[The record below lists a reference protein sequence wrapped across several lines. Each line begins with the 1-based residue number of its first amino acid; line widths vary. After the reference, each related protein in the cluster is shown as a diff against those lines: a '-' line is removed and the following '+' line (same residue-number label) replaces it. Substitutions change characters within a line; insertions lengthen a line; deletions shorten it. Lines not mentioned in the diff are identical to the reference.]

1 MNDKLEDLMRRGI
14 LMPLLY
20 LGIAILFIFFG
31 KFLFAENVVYI
42 VMVLMEPPMTSI
54 TTLQTGYFSTI
65 MLLGTIV
72 FIAALVLLSIRYGLT
87 KTAVGLILANFAG
100 MWVVGTAGTP
110 LWLVNA
116 VLWTMFM
123 EIQTIILLI
132 VVAIFIGMGLV
143 LCDMDDRL
151 QKVGRVIK
159 TLFRRFF
166 LAPRT

>member
-87 KTAVGLILANFAG
+87 KSDGSLPVLIALS
-100 MWVVGTAGTP
+100 
-110 LWLVNA
+110 
-116 VLWTMFM
+116 
-123 EIQTIILLI
+123 
-132 VVAIFIGMGLV
+132 
-143 LCDMDDRL
+143 D
-151 QKVGRVIK
+151 
-159 TLFRRFF
+159 
-166 LAPRT
+166 